1 MAAKPTFFR
10 TPADFRAWLERNH
23 ATAKELVVSFYKNE
37 TGRKSITWP
46 ESVDEALCFG
56 WIDGTRHRVEQEE
69 TRQRRLAH
77 LIESAA
83 KRRRIGMRNDANR
96 YG

>member
-56 WIDGTRHRVEQEE
+56 WIDGTRHASNR
-69 TRQRRLAH
+69 
-77 LIESAA
+77 
-83 KRRRIGMRNDANR
+83 KRRGSAVSRI
-96 YG
+96 